1 MGSQGEAT
9 PPNRGL
15 VGEHWLERRE
25 AWALTVVLP
34 LINCVTLVKTLFLS
48 KPHSTE
54 QVMELCY
61 LSKSLRAKRLDFFH
75 SKIQNSTLIPPLKN
89 HHFHPKLVQLAKHRN

>member
-1 MGSQGEAT
+1 MGSQGEAM

-15 VGEHWLERRE
+15 VGEHWLERHE

-34 LINCVTLVKTLFLS
+34 LISCVTLVKTLFLC
-48 KPHSTE
+48 KPHSIE
-54 QVMELCY
+54 QEMEPCY

-75 SKIQNSTLIPPLKN
+75 SKIQNSILMPP
-89 HHFHPKLVQLAKHRN
+89 